1 MKPSLIRLTAVI
13 TLALA
18 VVGCSTARVVSV
30 PRARMT
36 STAAQIE
43 LLQSIA
49 PIGSASPVCLGHLLA
64 AADTARKKL
73 ANNPGDVIALSDYN
87 FAVARIV
94 GTIDDSKLDTWGR
107 PISCGLDTSGVWTL
121 RSKATD
127 IRSVRIAKTFRFVPA
142 DRFRFKGKLVGN
154 RTIKQG
160 LGAPLVVVGKD
171 NVLDHVDSD
180 APNEDVFYGL
190 TAIIEFDGQDCTLDF
205 LDPLENE
212 TVRFDGNTYPLR
224 ADFQAP
230 LALSLVE
237 RDPTLERLD
246 GFFSS
251 PEEVKTARLTRLQPY
266 DSKKIPVIFIHG
278 LGDTSAI
285 WIPLIDYLRTD
296 EEIRDRY
303 QFWSFRYP
311 SGIPYPL
318 AAAILRSELDRFREI
333 YPSHKDSVVIGHS
346 MGGMI
351 ARLLVSESGT
361 KLWDALYDTQPEDMD
376 LPATE
381 IARLRRA
388 LIFEPRPDISRVIYA
403 SASHRGADL
412 AEGPIGRLGALLIG
426 DPGADEYVSK
436 ESVTYLR
443 PEVRPKGRKHL
454 PNSVDLLAPDATVL
468 LVGDTLP
475 SRKGLKFNSLIGDQ
489 GLGGHLDHTKPNSTD
504 GVVPYW
510 SSHLPGAES
519 ELVIPSKHW
528 SILHPL
534 GKTEILRILLSHK

>member
-1 MKPSLIRLTAVI
+1 MTTSLIRLAAVLSL
-13 TLALA
+13 TMA

-30 PRARMT
+30 PRARLT
-36 STAAQIE
+36 STAAQTE
-43 LLQSIA
+43 LLKSIA
-49 PIGSASPVCLGHLLA
+49 PRGSASGVCIGHLLA

-73 ANNPGDVIALSDYN
+73 AENPDDAIALSDYN

-94 GTIDDSKLDTWGR
+94 GTIDDTRLDSWGS
-107 PISCGLDTSGVWTL
+107 PITCGQDASGVWTL

-142 DRFRFKGKLVGN
+142 DQFRFKGKLVGN

-171 NVLDHVDSD
+171 HVLDHVDSD
-180 APNEDVFYGL
+180 NPNEDVFYGL
-190 TAIIEFDGQDCTLDF
+190 TAVIEFDGQDCTLEF
-205 LDPLENE
+205 IDPLQNE
-212 TVRFDGNTYPLR
+212 TIRFDGHTYPLR

-230 LALSLVE
+230 LALSLVNS
-237 RDPTLERLD
+237 DPTRERLD
-246 GFFSS
+246 GFFST
-251 PEEVKTARLTRLQPY
+251 PEEVKTARLVRLQPY

-285 WIPLIDYLRTD
+285 WIPMIDFLRTD
-296 EEIRDRY
+296 EDIRDRY

-318 AAAILRSELDRFREI
+318 AAAILRRELDRFREI
-333 YPSHKDSVVIGHS
+333 YPSHKDTVVIGHS

-351 ARLLVSESGT
+351 ARLLVSESGM
-361 KLWDALYDTQPEDMD
+361 KLWDALYDTKPEDMD
-376 LPATE
+376 LPALE
-381 IARLRRA
+381 IERLRRA
-388 LIFEPRPDISRVIYA
+388 LIFKARPDISRVIYA

-412 AEGPIGRLGALLIG
+412 ALGFLGRLGVALIG
-426 DPGADEYVSK
+426 DPGADEYVSRK
-436 ESVTYLR
+436 SLTYLR
-443 PEVRPKGRKHL
+443 PEVRPKGRAHL
-454 PNSVDLLAPDATVL
+454 PNSVALLAPDATVL

-475 SRKGLKFNSLIGDQ
+475 HRKGLKFNSLIGDQ
-489 GLGGHLDHTKPNSTD
+489 GLGGHLDHTRPNSTD
-504 GVVPYW
+504 SVVPYW

-528 SILHPL
+528 SILDPL
-534 GKTEILRILLSHK
+534 GKSEIKRILLNHK